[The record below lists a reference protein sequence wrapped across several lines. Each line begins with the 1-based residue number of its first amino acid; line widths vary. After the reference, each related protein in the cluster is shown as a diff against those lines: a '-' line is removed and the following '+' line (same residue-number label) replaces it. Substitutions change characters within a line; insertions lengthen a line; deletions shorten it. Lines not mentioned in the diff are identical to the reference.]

1 MLSRY
6 AAALQAGVQ
15 DTQVISAARQDMQLH
30 SAAYQDTH
38 QLACIAVFQDM
49 YQHSRQLFKIQNWI
63 RKLLRFKIM
72 MSCPA
77 LQDVK
82 KRSCGQVSCLIYTD
96 GALAAVQGTTTYNL
110 RGFIARNMHKSFN
123 QHEIPI
129 GLVFTQIPLN

>member
-15 DTQVISAARQDMQLH
+15 DTQVILAARQDIQLH
-30 SAAYQDTH
+30 PAAYQDTH
-38 QLACIAVFQDM
+38 QLARSAAFQDM
-49 YQHSRQLFKIQNWI
+49 YQHSRQLFKIHNWI
-63 RKLLRFKIM
+63 RKLLRFKIL

-82 KRSCGQVSCLIYTD
+82 KRSCGQVSCLIYTED
-96 GALAAVQGTTTYNL
+96 ALAAGQGTQHIIYVVSSHE
-110 RGFIARNMHKSFN
+110 I